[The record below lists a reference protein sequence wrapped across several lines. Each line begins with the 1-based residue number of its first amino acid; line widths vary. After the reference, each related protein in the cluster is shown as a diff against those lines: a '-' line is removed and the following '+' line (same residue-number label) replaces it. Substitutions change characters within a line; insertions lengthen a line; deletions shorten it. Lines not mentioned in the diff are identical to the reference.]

1 MWSGKNGRVN
11 LAVFIDC
18 CTRKI
23 LGSRDYRT
31 TAEAALEEALVH
43 RFGAI
48 GRRSHQPLALRS
60 DKRLVFSSRH
70 YMATVKAFGLTQE
83 FRTPYT
89 PEQNGL
95 GERFFRSLKDEGIWQ
110 HRCTL
115 LGQA

>member
-1 MWSGKNGRVN
+1 
-11 LAVFIDC
+11 
-18 CTRKI
+18 
-23 LGSRDYRT
+23 
-31 TAEAALEEALVH
+31 
-43 RFGAI
+43 
-48 GRRSHQPLALRS
+48 
-60 DKRLVFSSRH
+60 
-70 YMATVKAFGLTQE
+70 MATVKAFGLTQE